1 LTQPLREHYKAERR
15 QRRRM
20 SKHVDTAAYPA
31 TKALTILQLL
41 MGDYHPRNFA
51 IRLWDGSQ
59 WPAETSSPRFTLVL
73 NHPHALRC
81 MLQNSGSDLAISESY
96 IRGDLDL
103 EGDAE
108 AAMPLASYLTGRHW
122 PVSTVLRIGWNLF
135 RMSANGRSERN
146 GQRPAK
152 LSGELHSVERD
163 RQAVTYHYNVSND
176 FYALWLDQRM
186 VYSCAYFETATDD
199 LDTAQARKLDYLCR
213 KLRLLPGERLLDIG
227 CGWGGLVIYAAQHY
241 DVEAL
246 GITLS
251 ENQAKL
257 ANERIARA
265 GLQDHC
271 RVELRDY
278 RDLKEAGG
286 FDKLVS
292 VGMFE
297 HVGEIRLPLYFRHA
311 WQLLRPGGVFLN
323 HGIALRASEPRPK
336 GPTFITRYVFPDGD
350 LVPIN
355 ATLRYAE
362 ETGFEVRDVES
373 LREHY
378 AITLRHWARRL
389 ELHRDQVLQV
399 VDEPTYRV
407 WKLFL
412 PGSAYGFASGALNV
426 YQALL
431 LKPDQGRSGLPLT
444 RRDWYCA
451 TT

>member
-1 LTQPLREHYKAERR
+1 
-15 QRRRM
+15 M
-20 SKHVDTAAYPA
+20 SKHVDTAEDSAR
-31 TKALTILQLL
+31 KALIIFRLL
-41 MGDYHPRNFA
+41 MRDYHPRDFA
-51 IRLWDGSQ
+51 IRFWDGSQ
-59 WPAETSSPRFTLVL
+59 WLAETGSPRFTLVL

-81 MLQNSGSDLAISESY
+81 MLQNGGSDLAISESY

-103 EGDAE
+103 EGDLE
-108 AAMPLASYLTGRHW
+108 AAMRLAAYLTGRHW
-122 PVSTVLRIGWNLF
+122 PISTTLQVGWNLF
-135 RMSANGRSERN
+135 RMSANGRSDGN
-146 GQRPAK
+146 GKRPAT
-152 LSGELHSVERD
+152 LSGDVHSIERD

-186 VYSCAYFETATDD
+186 VYSCAYFETPDED
-199 LDTAQARKLDYLCR
+199 LDTAQIRKLDYLCR
-213 KLRLLPGERLLDIG
+213 KLRLRPGERLLDIG
-227 CGWGGLVIYAAQHY
+227 CGWGGLIIHAAQHY
-241 DVEAL
+241 DVDAL

-251 ENQAKL
+251 ENQATL

-265 GLQDHC
+265 GLQDRC

-278 RDLKEAGG
+278 RDLDEANG

-297 HVGEIRLPLYFRHA
+297 HVGEIRLPLYFQHA
-311 WQLLRPGGVFLN
+311 WRLLRPGGVFLN

-362 ETGFEVRDVES
+362 AAGFEVRDVES

-378 AITLRHWARRL
+378 ALTLRHWTRRL
-389 ELHRDQVLQV
+389 ELHRDQALQV
-399 VDEPTYRV
+399 VGEPTYRV

-412 PGSAYGFASGALNV
+412 PGSANGFAEGALNV

-431 LKPDQGRSGLPLT
+431 LKPDDGRSGLPLT
-444 RRDWYCA
+444 RADWYRRRYPA
-451 TT
+451 NDQ

>member
-1 LTQPLREHYKAERR
+1 MRNRADRTGD
-15 QRRRM
+15 
-20 SKHVDTAAYPA
+20 SA
-31 TKALTILQLL
+31 TRALTVLQLL
-41 MGDYHPRNFA
+41 LRDYHPRNFA
-51 IRLWDGSQ
+51 IRFWDGSQ
-59 WPAETSSPRFTLVL
+59 WSAETGAPRFTLVL
-73 NHPHALRC
+73 NHPQALRS
-81 MLQNSGSDLAISESY
+81 MLQNSGSDLALSECY
-96 IRGDLDL
+96 VRGDLDL
-103 EGDAE
+103 EGDIE
-108 AAMPLASYLTGRHW
+108 EAMPLATYLAGRHW
-122 PVSTVLRIGWNLF
+122 PISTIARIGWNLF
-135 RMSANGRSERN
+135 RISENGRSGRN

-152 LSGELHSVERD
+152 LSGELHSIERD

-186 VYSCAYFETATDD
+186 VYSCAYFERADED

-213 KLRLLPGERLLDIG
+213 KLRLRSGDRLLDIG
-227 CGWGGLVIYAAQHY
+227 CGWGGLIIHAAQHY
-241 DVEAL
+241 NVDAL

-257 ANERIARA
+257 ANERIGRA
-265 GLQDHC
+265 GLQDRC

-278 RDLKEAGG
+278 RELNEPGA

-297 HVGEIRLPLYFRHA
+297 HVGESRLPVYFRHA

-323 HGIALRASEPRPK
+323 HGIALRSSEPRPR
-336 GPTFITRYVFPDGD
+336 GPTFIARYVFPDGD

-355 ATLRYAE
+355 ASLRYAE
-362 ETGFEVRDVES
+362 EAGFEVRDVES

-378 AITLRHWARRL
+378 ALTLRHWARRL
-389 ELHRDQVLQV
+389 ELHRERARQAVG
-399 VDEPTYRV
+399 EPTYRV

-412 PGSAYGFASGALNV
+412 RGSAYGFAAGALNV

-444 RRDWYCA
+444 RQDWYRA
-451 TT
+451 TTSR